1 MSRDAFSY
9 DPQDAGDVRDTSTR
23 SSVRPR
29 RPVLSETRDPRVK
42 YE

>member
-23 SSVRPR
+23 GSVRLR
-29 RPVLSETRDPRVK
+29 RPTPSFRSSMITRK
-42 YE
+42 